1 MRHDPRPGTG
11 WRILVVVGA
20 LVLVFGALFAWSRAL
35 FPLLA
40 GFFLAYIAHPIASF
54 FERHRMPR
62 ILGFLVI
69 LLLFLGAAA
78 LVFVV
83 FVPAVINEIALISKK
98 LPSWQELMEER
109 VAPLL
114 DSVKARFPQAYDLLQ
129 HRLTAWAQE
138 NLPSVAERAA
148 QWLGKATISVLGLAG
163 ALFDL
168 VLMLVIAAY
177 LTVDFGPFMEG
188 LRRLVPRPVAPTVD
202 AVATDV
208 HGVLAAFVRGQLLVS
223 LALAAMYTVGLVI
236 VQAPLA
242 LVIGI
247 LAGVL
252 SLVPYLGLVVGG
264 SSAFILTLLDHQ
276 DLVHPLGVLVVFVVA
291 QNVEGWILTPRL
303 LGRRVGLHP
312 VWVLVALLLGG
323 ELFGLPGV
331 VVAVPVAAALRVL
344 LLRAVQAY
352 HESVFYRGSGPEVVL
367 YVREGVAA
375 CGDMRARVER
385 VLEERGVPLRVV
397 DVATNP
403 ELLGAFGERVPV
415 LEVDGEVVAEGAGE
429 EGVTRAALA
438 RALEERT

>member
-1 MRHDPRPGTG
+1 
-11 WRILVVVGA
+11 
-20 LVLVFGALFAWSRAL
+20 
-35 FPLLA
+35 
-40 GFFLAYIAHPIASF
+40 
-54 FERHRMPR
+54 
-62 ILGFLVI
+62 
-69 LLLFLGAAA
+69 
-78 LVFVV
+78 
-83 FVPAVINEIALISKK
+83 
-98 LPSWQELMEER
+98 
-109 VAPLL
+109 
-114 DSVKARFPQAYDLLQ
+114 
-129 HRLTAWAQE
+129 
-138 NLPSVAERAA
+138 
-148 QWLGKATISVLGLAG
+148 
-163 ALFDL
+163 
-168 VLMLVIAAY
+168 
-177 LTVDFGPFMEG
+177 
-188 LRRLVPRPVAPTVD
+188 
-202 AVATDV
+202 
-208 HGVLAAFVRGQLLVS
+208 
-223 LALAAMYTVGLVI
+223 MYTVGLVI